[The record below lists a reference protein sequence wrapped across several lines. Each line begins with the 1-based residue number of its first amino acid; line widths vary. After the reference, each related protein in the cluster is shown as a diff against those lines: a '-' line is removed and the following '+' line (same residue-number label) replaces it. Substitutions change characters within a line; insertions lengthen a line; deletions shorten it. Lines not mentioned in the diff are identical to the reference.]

1 VEEFSGIR
9 SYWRDPDI
17 YRRDQFGGGRD
28 PRHGRHEEHYGSA
41 VESEWRCAGFG
52 AGRFRLSSRGTGS
65 DELGNLATVFNSM
78 AGELQDLYS
87 KIRHREARFRA
98 LIEET
103 SDLIL
108 VANQE
113 GELVYSSPSSL
124 PILGYSPA
132 MLVGRRLRGYAHPED
147 VPLIDELF
155 GA

>member
-1 VEEFSGIR
+1 
-9 SYWRDPDI
+9 
-17 YRRDQFGGGRD
+17 
-28 PRHGRHEEHYGSA
+28 
-41 VESEWRCAGFG
+41 
-52 AGRFRLSSRGTGS
+52 
-65 DELGNLATVFNSM
+65 M